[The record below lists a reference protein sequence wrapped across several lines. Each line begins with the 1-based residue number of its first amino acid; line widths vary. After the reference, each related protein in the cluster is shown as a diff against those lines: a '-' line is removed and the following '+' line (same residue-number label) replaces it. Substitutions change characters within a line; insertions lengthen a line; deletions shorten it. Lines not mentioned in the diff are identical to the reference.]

1 MVNLRSLFGLSFV
14 SKLFKFKFKKF
25 KTLPLICLGL
35 SLITVSTIA
44 VLTFDS
50 VKPEPINESQDLL
63 IEDDLHED
71 FEIEQ
76 NSDSNSLSNRSLYP
90 FYFIVPLYSKL
101 NASDIFENN
110 YREDI
115 LNLITEDPGITLSSI
130 TRQLNLKPGTAT
142 HHIRILEREEY
153 IKSKKTGKFRRYYRV
168 GIKATGFNEIQD
180 NILLNVEQ
188 NPGISQSEIA
198 RELNL
203 SRQLINYHMKDLVSL
218 EVIKIEKIGNKNN
231 CFLH

>member
-1 MVNLRSLFGLSFV
+1 M
-14 SKLFKFKFKKF
+14 
-25 KTLPLICLGL
+25 
-35 SLITVSTIA
+35 
-44 VLTFDS
+44 
-50 VKPEPINESQDLL
+50 
-63 IEDDLHED
+63 
-71 FEIEQ
+71 
-76 NSDSNSLSNRSLYP
+76 
-90 FYFIVPLYSKL
+90 